1 MSSFVAYSAPSADWV
16 SVSFPTGL
24 APLVLGALRPLV
36 SDIPGVSALSKGNGW
51 VFPSSGRKPGL
62 LQSRARSCSPVA
74 VISAS
79 GVVLSTLRSAGVWPA
94 FLRVLSSDVHR
105 LTRLDVALDVPVD
118 APPLLEALYSRASS
132 GGVAL
137 TRKALDPVRHVS
149 RWQSPDL
156 AGRDSG
162 TVYLGG
168 KAAEVRARVYDKRL
182 ERVAHGF
189 SDPGPCLRAELTVT
203 SAMGISLKDAWEP
216 APVFWHFMAGALEG
230 FVARPSGVPAWVPG
244 GDYVGFRC
252 RPVRFLT
259 RCVALNGVWSGLPSY
274 RICASWRVLF
284 GVGRSWSTGACGSWA
299 CRLRVWLFPDFLAM
313 TANDAA
319 F

>member
-105 LTRLDVALDVPVD
+105 LTRLDVALMCSVD

-149 RWQSPDL
+149 RWHRLTLLVGIRVRSTWEVKRL
-156 AGRDSG
+156 RFGRGSMTSG
-162 TVYLGG
+162 LNGSLMAFLTL
-168 KAAEVRARVYDKRL
+168 ARV
-182 ERVAHGF
+182 
-189 SDPGPCLRAELTVT
+189 
-203 SAMGISLKDAWEP
+203 
-216 APVFWHFMAGALEG
+216 
-230 FVARPSGVPAWVPG
+230 FVLS
-244 GDYVGFRC
+244 
-252 RPVRFLT
+252 
-259 RCVALNGVWSGLPSY
+259 
-274 RICASWRVLF
+274 
-284 GVGRSWSTGACGSWA
+284 
-299 CRLRVWLFPDFLAM
+299 
-313 TANDAA
+313 
-319 F
+319 